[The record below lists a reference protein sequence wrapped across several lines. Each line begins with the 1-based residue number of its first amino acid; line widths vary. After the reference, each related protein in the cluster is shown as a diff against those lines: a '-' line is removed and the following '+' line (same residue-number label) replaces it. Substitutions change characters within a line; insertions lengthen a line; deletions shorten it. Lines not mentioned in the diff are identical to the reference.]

1 MLPNLP
7 TSITRL
13 HEDMRP
19 EFVRVERFGS
29 DWFVVGPA
37 SAVVP
42 GEWCRVF
49 QWSTKEY
56 APVLI
61 GELVA
66 ERVVHHQPGS
76 RYGTGE
82 VRYVLASIAK
92 PSRGG
97 RN

>member
-19 EFVRVERFGS
+19 EFMRTESFGPG
-29 DWFVVGPA
+29 WFVIGPA
-37 SAVVP
+37 SLVIP

-49 QWSTKEY
+49 QRSTRKH
-56 APVLI
+56 VVVRI
-61 GELVA
+61 SKLVA
-66 ERVVHHQPGS
+66 ERVVHHRPDS

-82 VRYVLASIAK
+82 VRYVLASIMK
-92 PSRGG
+92 SSRDG